1 MSRNEFLGC
10 IASFDIN
17 GENINILEAAT
28 YVEQTSA
35 HSVTSGCSGSE
46 LTCLAF
52 TSCYNGGRCEQQWNS
67 ELTCLATSCYNGGQ
81 KMSVFNSQARIMI
94 GWRKISQGDF
104 TQGTVSVV
112 SLA

>member
-52 TSCYNGGRCEQQWNS
+52 TSCYNGG
-67 ELTCLATSCYNGGQ
+67 Q